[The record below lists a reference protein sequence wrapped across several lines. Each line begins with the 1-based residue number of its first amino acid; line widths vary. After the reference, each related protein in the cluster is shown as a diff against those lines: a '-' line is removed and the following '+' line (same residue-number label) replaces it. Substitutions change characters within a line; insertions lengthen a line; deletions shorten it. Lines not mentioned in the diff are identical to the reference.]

1 MGGGGGRLM
10 SGLMVDWLHVISDNK
25 QASVCV
31 LGG

>member
-1 MGGGGGRLM
+1 M

-31 LGG
+31 LGGWVGGGMQ